1 MNNTLKEGINLNS
14 KGEKIMDLQESNSK
28 QEIFKK
34 LIIQYLVEQ
43 IIENKF

>member
-14 KGEKIMDLQESNSK
+14 EGEKIMDLQENNNK

-43 IIENKF
+43 IIEK